1 MTLTLSVQHRPTA
14 AAGSNTKCLSPANHG
29 LQVYVQKMEWTRAF
43 EMNQLNSIGF
53 PTAREIQIEVDVL
66 GSFNAIIKCSARL
79 YVVYLC
85 VYNAQT
91 NLKYEGNLLKL
102 MSLIYSLPYN
112 VRTSVCVWASVLR
125 RGRV

>member
-1 MTLTLSVQHRPTA
+1 
-14 AAGSNTKCLSPANHG
+14 
-29 LQVYVQKMEWTRAF
+29 MEWTPAF

-66 GSFNAIIKCSARL
+66 GSFNVIIKCSARL

>member
-1 MTLTLSVQHRPTA
+1 
-14 AAGSNTKCLSPANHG
+14 
-29 LQVYVQKMEWTRAF
+29 
-43 EMNQLNSIGF
+43 MNKLNSIGF

-66 GSFNAIIKCSARL
+66 GSSFNVIIKSSARL

-102 MSLIYSLPYN
+102 MSLIYSLLYN
-112 VRTSVCVWASVLR
+112 IRTSVCVCASVLR